1 MASGVTS
8 GLVLVTG
15 ATGSGKTCLVVGWL
29 SEERERPLY
38 VMGIPDLSIEHSPAP
53 PVAEWVEERVSP
65 EDESLRLPY
74 FRFPTNS
81 VLVLDEAQRVYPP
94 RAVGSKVPACVGAL
108 STRRHT
114 GLDVVL
120 ITQHPSLI
128 DAAVRK
134 LVTHHYHVHTTP
146 YGAFLLYWV
155 GCGDPSNK
163 ASRDLAERKR
173 YKPDSKHFSLYKSA
187 EAHTAVRRRVPKAA
201 VVGAVLVVA
210 TAVAGYFSWERLS
223 DTGEPVVAE
232 SVVSRES
239 GVEVGRG
246 SMNSERGGSLGY
258 LAERVPAVAGLAH
271 TAPVYAELARPVAV
285 PYPSGCVQSSSACR
299 CYDQRGGLYRVSQ
312 SVCRQWIDNPP
323 FLDFLP
329 DRVSGQAGHSVVE
342 PDGEGVE
349 RTGRGAASAVPRTVR
364 EVEVQRGVAAD
375 SPTALVPLSGNG

>member
-1 MASGVTS
+1 MGSGVTS

-29 SEERERPLY
+29 AEERERPLY

-74 FRFPTNS
+74 FVFPTNS

-94 RAVGSKVPACVGAL
+94 RAVGSKVPLHVGAL

-163 ASRDLAERKR
+163 ASRDIAERKR
-173 YKPDSKHFSLYKSA
+173 YTPDKRHFGLYKSA
-187 EAHTAVRRRVPKAA
+187 EAHTVVRKRIPKAA
-201 VVGAVLVVA
+201 VVGGVLVVA
-210 TAVAGYFSWERLS
+210 VVVAGYSAYQRIAGGRVVEVAAQS
-223 DTGEPVVAE
+223 EPVGRPTGA
-232 SVVSRES
+232 
-239 GVEVGRG
+239 GVLGEVGGRRQG
-246 SMNSERGGSLGY
+246 TGDY
-258 LAERVPAVAGLAH
+258 VADRVPVVAGLAH

-312 SVCRQWIDNPP
+312 SVCRQWINNPP

-329 DRVSGQAGHSVVE
+329 DAEKREE
-342 PDGEGVE
+342 PDVRVAGAPAAEPAVRAQPVE
-349 RTGRGAASAVPRTVR
+349 IVQGAAR
-364 EVEVQRGVAAD
+364 
-375 SPTALVPLSGNG
+375 PL